1 MVGNCSTYLFT
12 LMFWILHS
20 SFSFLDYLLVM
31 INQFIIRLQ
40 LRLAKQRFLDLKEVK
55 KLSKLPR
62 HIAFV
67 VLEDQISYTDLAYL
81 VIWCVAAEINN
92 ISLFDIHGDLKQ
104 NQSLLL
110 TEINK
115 IYPELLAIKEISF
128 VLNWLPHNYH
138 SGDEEAV
145 IVGRD
150 GGMYPDRNGNGSVM
164 VSGNGKRSEEQQIV
178 NIALL
183 APEDGK
189 QDIVI
194 AAKNIGKK
202 VINSE
207 VVLNEINENLVGENL
222 RSNKHLPDPCILVR
236 LGRTASNVDF
246 LPWQIRLTEIYS
258 IFSHHQVTAAQL
270 LGVLQ
275 KFGSCRQRFGK

>member
-20 SFSFLDYLLVM
+20 SFSFLDYLLVT
-31 INQFIIRLQ
+31 INKFIIRLQ
-40 LRLAKQRFLDLKEVK
+40 LMFKEKRFLDLKEVK

-104 NQSLLL
+104 NQDLLL

-115 IYPELLAIKEISF
+115 IYPELLAIKETSF
-128 VLNWLPHNYH
+128 VLNWLPHNH
-138 SGDEEAV
+138 NGEEETV
-145 IVGRD
+145 IVNRN
-150 GGMYPDRNGNGSVM
+150 GGMYPDSNGNGSV
-164 VSGNGKRSEEQQIV
+164 VVNGGNGRSDEQKNV

-189 QDIVI
+189 QDIVSAARNI
-194 AAKNIGKK
+194 AKK
-202 VINSE
+202 VINSDL
-207 VVLNEINENLVGENL
+207 VLNEINEDLVGENL
-222 RSNKHLPDPCILVR
+222 RSNKHLPDPCLLVR

-246 LPWQIRLTEIYS
+246 LPWQIRLTEIHS
-258 IFSHHQVTAAQL
+258 IVSHHQVTAEQL
-270 LGVLQ
+270 LDVLQ

>member
-20 SFSFLDYLLVM
+20 SFSFVDYLLVT
-31 INQFIIRLQ
+31 INKFIIRLQ
-40 LRLAKQRFLDLKEVK
+40 LRLTQQRFLDLKEVK

-104 NQSLLL
+104 NQGLLL

-115 IYPELLAIKEISF
+115 IYPDLLTIKETSF
-128 VLNWLPHNYH
+128 VLNWLPHSNH
-138 SGDEEAV
+138 SGEEEAV

-164 VSGNGKRSEEQQIV
+164 VSGNGRRSEDQQIV

-194 AAKNIGKK
+194 AARNIGKK
-202 VINSE
+202 VINNE
-207 VVLNEINENLVGENL
+207 VVLNEITENLVGENL
-222 RSNKHLPDPCILVR
+222 RSIKHLPDPCILVR

-246 LPWQIRLTEIYS
+246 LPWQIRLAEIYS
-258 IFSHHQVTAAQL
+258 IVSHHQVTAAQL
-270 LGVLQ
+270 LDVLQ